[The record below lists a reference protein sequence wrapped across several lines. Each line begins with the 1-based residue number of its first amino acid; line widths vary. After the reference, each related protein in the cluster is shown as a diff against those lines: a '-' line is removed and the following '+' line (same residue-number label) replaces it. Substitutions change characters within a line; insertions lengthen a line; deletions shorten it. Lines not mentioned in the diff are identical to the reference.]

1 MFLTGIGANYVREC
15 AAEVPTTPDKSAL
28 DAELVLVMFTRV
40 HPDYRHH
47 LRGIKSGLVMWK
59 EIRKF
64 CVSSTL
70 HSQILAWR
78 QFTHVHHDIDRP
90 IGVYLDSIDKAVR
103 ALEGF
108 GYRPSDQFHMYTL
121 LANLDPAFHRV
132 RNEVYST
139 SPVPTLTVVKTKIS
153 SECTGTGDGEDDFP
167 VKTEGANAAR
177 SGPYTSSYT
186 PRAQAGGSFRSDD
199 TRFRW
204 CSPVH
209 NDQCRR
215 CGKSGHVA
223 DRCVYD
229 MPQHVKDWVI
239 AGAPKSGGSFQDV
252 DGATAAAA
260 QIAPSGDQATS
271 TMSGRAIA
279 LEHAFTIVTAAQSG
293 ETLDAGV
300 VDAAFK
306 LIEANAA
313 AYEEGRL

>member
-1 MFLTGIGANYVREC
+1 
-15 AAEVPTTPDKSAL
+15 
-28 DAELVLVMFTRV
+28 MFTRV

-47 LRGIKSGLVMWK
+47 LRGIKSGL
-59 EIRKF
+59 
-64 CVSSTL
+64 
-70 HSQILAWR
+70 ILAWR
-78 QFTHVHHDIDRP
+78 QFTRVYHDIDCS

-108 GYRPSDQFHMYTL
+108 GHRPSDQFHMYTL
-121 LANLDPAFHRV
+121 LANLDPAFRRV

-139 SPVPTLTVVKTKIS
+139 SPVPTLTVVKAKIS

-167 VKTEGANAAR
+167 VKTKGANAAR

-199 TRFRW
+199 TRFL
-204 CSPVH
+204 V
-209 NDQCRR
+209 
-215 CGKSGHVA
+215 
-223 DRCVYD
+223 
-229 MPQHVKDWVI
+229 HVKDWVI
-239 AGAPKSGGSFQDV
+239 AGAPKLGGSFQDV